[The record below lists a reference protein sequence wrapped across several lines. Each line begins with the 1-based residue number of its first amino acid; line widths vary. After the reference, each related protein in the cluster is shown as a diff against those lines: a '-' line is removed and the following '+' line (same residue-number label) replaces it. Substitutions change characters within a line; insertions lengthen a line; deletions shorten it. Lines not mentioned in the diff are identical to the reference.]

1 MMFSCSSADSR
12 GVANGI
18 FSWGIYFGYGLAYI
32 YGKYLTRWVPRPLMR
47 STTFT
52 RQVPRQ
58 RGRAWVRMAG
68 LLRGGRRTR
77 HPHRPRHPPRDQVAE
92 RKYYMHQKKNIL
104 RKYLTG
110 RHEAKA
116 SHRPIKQRPR
126 RCPLNWQRLV
136 TTFGHLTH
144 IT

>member
-52 RQVPRQ
+52 RQYLGSADVL
-58 RGRAWVRMAG
+58 GYGWRASYVVGGAPGILIG
-68 LLRGGRRTR
+68 L
-77 HPHRPRHPPRDQVAE
+77 A
-92 RKYYMHQKKNIL
+92 IL
-104 RKYLTG
+104 LVIR
-110 RHEAKA
+110 
-116 SHRPIKQRPR
+116 
-126 RCPLNWQRLV
+126 WQREN
-136 TTFGHLTH
+136 
-144 IT
+144 ITCIRRKIFYENI